1 MNSTRRK
8 FTTEEKLSII
18 EEAKIHGVRD
28 TLEKHGVY
36 PATYYNWKKKHD
48 QMGEAG
54 LQHSMTK
61 EKLKRIGELEE
72 EVELLKKLLAEKE
85 MESQLKDE
93 LLKKKYP
100 KVKRK
105 YS

>member
-1 MNSTRRK
+1 MKKSK
-8 FTTEEKLSII
+8 FTESQIVFALLQAETGTRVGEVCRKM
-18 EEAKIHGVRD
+18 GVS
-28 TLEKHGVY
+28 E
-36 PATYYNWKKKHD
+36 ATYYNWKKKHD
-48 QMGEAG
+48 QMGQAG

-72 EVELLKKLLAEKE
+72 EVDLLKKLLAEKE